1 MQIGIL
7 SAPYWQVAFAILSIT
22 ILVKGILSF
31 SEALSKNNRAN
42 GNGKNA
48 LPKGLDRLSRNSRE
62 LDALRI
68 GESLCGAIGSVITF
82 LFLWDLAVLAGSFPD
97 ILTKITLAIGLAG
110 LTTLLLHV
118 STVSFPTLL
127 ALKFSPQA
135 WDKVFWIPLVLSWL
149 TWPVRLMVKLKER
162 GLRRLMGTPKSSS
175 KDIGLRAEIEA
186 LDDETNEEMSSGI
199 RQIVGNTLQL
209 RNLDAQDILMPR
221 NQIQVLELNDP
232 IEKNLA
238 LAKSSGHTRFPL
250 CDGDLDHCVGIVHV
264 KDVFRQM
271 AEGKEVRLEEIK
283 REFSTFSPEVP
294 LIEVLQKML
303 RGRLHMALVRDEF
316 GGAIG
321 VVTLEDALEEVV
333 GEIKDEF
340 DAGEVDPIRK
350 REDDSFFIAGLAQT
364 HDVEE
369 ILGTKFGNDEVST
382 FGGWITMALGRIPQS
397 GESFLLS
404 NLEITVEKAEDGRVI
419 ETSVKLLD
427 PKPNE
432 DEDGD

>member
-1 MQIGIL
+1 
-7 SAPYWQVAFAILSIT
+7 
-22 ILVKGILSF
+22 
-31 SEALSKNNRAN
+31 
-42 GNGKNA
+42 
-48 LPKGLDRLSRNSRE
+48 
-62 LDALRI
+62 
-68 GESLCGAIGSVITF
+68 
-82 LFLWDLAVLAGSFPD
+82 
-97 ILTKITLAIGLAG
+97 
-110 LTTLLLHV
+110 
-118 STVSFPTLL
+118 
-127 ALKFSPQA
+127 
-135 WDKVFWIPLVLSWL
+135 
-149 TWPVRLMVKLKER
+149 
-162 GLRRLMGTPKSSS
+162 
-175 KDIGLRAEIEA
+175 LRAEIEA

-250 CDGDLDHCVGIVHV
+250 CDGDLDHCVGIVHI

-271 AEGKEVRLEEIK
+271 AEGKEVKLEDIK
-283 REFSTFSPEVP
+283 RDFSTFSPEVP

-340 DAGEVDPIRK
+340 DAGEEDPIRK
-350 REDDSFFIAGLAQT
+350 RDDDSFFIAGLAQT

-369 ILGTKFGNDEVST
+369 ILGIKFGNDEVST
-382 FGGWITMALGRIPQS
+382 FGGWITMALGRIPQT

-419 ETSVKLLD
+419 ETSVKPID
-427 PKPNE
+427 PEPNE
-432 DEDGD
+432 HNSGD

>member
-7 SAPYWQVAFAILSIT
+7 SVPYWQVAFAALLVT

-31 SEALSKNNRAN
+31 SKALAKNNRAN
-42 GNGKNA
+42 GNGKHD
-48 LPKGLDRLSRNSRE
+48 LPKRLDRLAKNSSE

-68 GESLCGAIGSVITF
+68 GESLCGAIVSVITF
-82 LFLWDLAVLAGSFPD
+82 LFLWDLSVLVGSFPD
-97 ILTKITLAIGLAG
+97 ILSQITLAIGLAG
-110 LTTLLLHV
+110 LTTLLIHV
-118 STVSFPTLL
+118 STVSFPMLL
-127 ALKFSPQA
+127 ALKFSPRA
-135 WDKVFWIPLVLSWL
+135 WEKIFWIPLLLSWL
-149 TWPVRLMVKLKER
+149 IWPIRFAIKLKER
-162 GLRRLMGTPKSSS
+162 SMRRLMGTPKSEF

-221 NQIQVLELNDP
+221 NQIQVLELSDP

-238 LAKSSGHTRFPL
+238 LAKSSGHTRLPL
-250 CDGDLDHCVGIVHV
+250 CDGDLDHCVGIVHI

-271 AEGKEVRLEEIK
+271 AEGKEVKLEEIK
-283 REFSTFSPEVP
+283 RDFSTFSPEVP

-340 DAGEVDPIRK
+340 DAGEEDPIKK
-350 REDDSFFIAGLAQT
+350 REDGSFFIAGLAQT

-369 ILGTKFGNDEVST
+369 ILGVKCGNDEVST
-382 FGGWITMALGRIPQS
+382 FGGWITMALGRIPQL

-404 NLEITVEKAEDGRVI
+404 NLEITVEKAENGRVI
-419 ETSVKLLD
+419 ETSVKPLD
-427 PKPNE
+427 PEPSEEKS
-432 DEDGD
+432 GG